1 MLSYNLVVITTALFK
16 LKLSDSIRFWT
27 CYIYVKLNFRMWM
40 GSLGLYKY
48 FPIWWL
54 RKEYFEKKK
63 KYTQTA
69 TIQIDQNHWKSDSYE
84 KKKYYTCL
92 FNLFENPEEVETRQL
107 LEVLRA
113 PGFCGQQC
121 CEQGRVR
128 WYILQPLGH
137 SEKKTL
143 RWFRALGKI
152 FLKIL

>member
-1 MLSYNLVVITTALFK
+1 MLSYNLVVIRTALFK

-54 RKEYFEKKK
+54 RKEYVEKYK

-84 KKKYYTCL
+84 KKNIILASSTCL
-92 FNLFENPEEVETRQL
+92 RTRRKL
-107 LEVLRA
+107 RPASFLRSSVLHVSVASSAVNRA
-113 PGFCGQQC
+113 GY
-121 CEQGRVR
+121 VDTSSN
-128 WYILQPLGH
+128 PLGTLT
-137 SEKKTL
+137 KKNITL
-143 RWFRALGKI
+143 I
-152 FLKIL
+152 